1 MSFLFTVVIRS
12 LFYLTILSTSESHCE
27 FFITILIMF
36 FFLMI
41 RRPPRSTRTDTLFPY
56 TTLFRS
62 PEGAAAH
69 GHLLP
74 RADRGRRLWRSLR
87 RGSCRPHSRRRSEE
101 HTSELQ
107 SLMRISYAVF
117 CLKKKKKQQKQIMC
131 QTKES
136 THSHRTLTKFTTNTT
151 TTYNNSKQ

>member
-1 MSFLFTVVIRS
+1 MYGVTHTSYLS
-12 LFYLTILSTSESHCE
+12 L
-27 FFITILIMF
+27 

-62 PEGAAAH
+62 PLAGRVTDQTATLTTEQMAG
-69 GHLLP
+69 LEQTL
-74 RADRGRRLWRSLR
+74 RAFEAKK
-87 RGSCRPHSRRRSEE
+87 RSEE

-117 CLKKKKKQQKQIMC
+117 CLKKKKKQ
-131 QTKES
+131 
-136 THSHRTLTKFTTNTT
+136 
-151 TTYNNSKQ
+151 

>member
-1 MSFLFTVVIRS
+1 MSHS
-12 LFYLTILSTSESHCE
+12 
-27 FFITILIMF
+27 F

-62 PEGAAAH
+62 RSCGPQQAAQAIH
-69 GHLLP
+69 ECGTFFSP
-74 RADRGRRLWRSLR
+74 FDRKHVNTLEHYRRTINTE
-87 RGSCRPHSRRRSEE
+87 SRRYSRSEE

-117 CLKKKKKQQKQIMC
+117 CLKKKKKTIK
-131 QTKES
+131 
-136 THSHRTLTKFTTNTT
+136 
-151 TTYNNSKQ
+151 